1 MENTINKY
9 KFEKSLAVP
18 SELNTRK
25 VYVRDNGAAWWQGS
39 KGVKS

>member
-9 KFEKSLAVP
+9 TFEKSLAVP
-18 SELNTRK
+18 SELNTHK